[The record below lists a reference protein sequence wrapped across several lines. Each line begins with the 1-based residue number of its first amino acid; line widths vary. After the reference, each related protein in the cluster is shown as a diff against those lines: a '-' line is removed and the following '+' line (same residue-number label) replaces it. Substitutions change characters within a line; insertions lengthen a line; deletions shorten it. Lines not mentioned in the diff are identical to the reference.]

1 MKIKRIIAFLIDF
14 SIVCFLYAIVSF
26 ATPLHDMFLMIIFL
40 LLLFKDII
48 FKNASIGK
56 KIMNIEIRRYNNK
69 LPNLTTIILRNAFL
83 ILWPIEILIFLI
95 YNKSIGDMIFGTR
108 IIDSKSVT
116 FDIINQKKLDLSPDV
131 EVVFKFNGA
140 RRGPAYSGYR
150 PAHLIKDD
158 YLTTGVHNYVKPSI
172 ALPISEVFGTI
183 KFITPEV
190 YPHCLWIGKIINIQE
205 GKKIVGS
212 AEIIKILNPILESE
226 EKEKIEKRKNLLQ
239 QK

>member
-1 MKIKRIIAFLIDF
+1 MKIKRSLAFFIDF

-26 ATPLHDMFLMIIFL
+26 IAPLHDISLIITFL
-40 LLLFKDII
+40 LLIFKDIT
-48 FKNASIGK
+48 FRNASIGK
-56 KIMNIEIRRYNNK
+56 KIMNIEIRGYNNK
-69 LPNLTTIILRNAFL
+69 LPNLTTIILRNVFL

-95 YNKSIGDMIFGTR
+95 YNKSIGDMIFGTK
-108 IIDSKSVT
+108 IIDTKSVT
-116 FDIINQKKLDLSPDV
+116 FDIINEKKLDLSPDV

-158 YLTTGVHNYVKPSI
+158 YLTTGVHNYIKPPI
-172 ALPISEVFGTI
+172 ALPTSEVFGTI
-183 KFITPEV
+183 KFMTPEV

-205 GKKIVGS
+205 GEKIVGS
-212 AEIIKILNPILESE
+212 AQIIKILNPILELEDKE
-226 EKEKIEKRKNLLQ
+226 EIEKRKNLLQ